1 MRHHSQPIA
10 WLGVFTLAVLGTG
23 CEKQAPPA
31 AAPAKPKENAPAAPA
46 AKPAPAHPE
55 PAAPKPPPASPH
67 GATAPT
73 AAPGESKPA
82 AALSGSTLQLQ
93 GVSMTVPAGWVQEQV
108 TPGPMSA
115 VAVFRVPK
123 VEGEAEDATVRV
135 TYFPNMKGQDDANVD
150 RWISQIG
157 KPDGTPSTR
166 ADVKVSSEELTNV
179 RLTIVDGSGTVKA
192 TMRAQ
197 PQPDSRMIA
206 AIVDHPQGP
215 HFVVVAG
222 GVKTIDKA
230 QADVLAFLRS
240 AKMTP

>member
-1 MRHHSQPIA
+1 MIHRHVFVV
-10 WLGVFTLAVLGTG
+10 WLGALVVAVGTG
-23 CEKQAPPA
+23 CEKETPPSA
-31 AAPAKPKENAPAAPA
+31 VAPARSKESAPAAPV

-55 PAAPKPPPASPH
+55 PSAPKQPPTSPH
-67 GATAPT
+67 GAATPT
-73 AAPGESKPA
+73 AGAGESKPG

-115 VAVFRVPK
+115 VAVFRIPK
-123 VEGEAEDATVRV
+123 GEGEAEDATVRV

-166 ADVKVSSEELTNV
+166 ADVKVSVEELTNV
-179 RLTIVDGSGTVKA
+179 RLTIVDGAGTVKA

-222 GVKTIDKA
+222 GVKTIEKA